1 MPVYLIRHP
10 VPQIAS
16 GICYGQS
23 DLTVDVT
30 EREAVLARLLPQL
43 PSYCH
48 IMTSPLRRCAD
59 LATAL
64 CGALAA
70 TANSGEATMVPQS
83 DPRLMELNFG
93 DWENQAWD
101 RIPRAE
107 IDAWADHPV
116 TYAPGG
122 GESVLA
128 MSIRIADFMRELQQK
143 QQNSSIVANC
153 VLICHA
159 GSIRQI
165 RAYQCTP
172 EPMQMAQHVLADQR
186 VISYGECVV
195 LHWH

>member
-83 DPRLMELNFG
+83 DPRLMELNFEEVSRF
-93 DWENQAWD
+93 WQCRFASLILCVNYNKNSKIHLLW
-101 RIPRAE
+101 P
-107 IDAWADHPV
+107 
-116 TYAPGG
+116 
-122 GESVLA
+122 
-128 MSIRIADFMRELQQK
+128 IAF
-143 QQNSSIVANC
+143 
-153 VLICHA
+153 
-159 GSIRQI
+159 
-165 RAYQCTP
+165 
-172 EPMQMAQHVLADQR
+172 
-186 VISYGECVV
+186 
-195 LHWH
+195 